1 MTVTA
6 LEREY
11 PKNTVTIVMTVMQ
24 GIRVTV
30 TAIGRGHPKT
40 AVTTVTAVTQA
51 EYDPDNQK
59 DRRTGTAICACYTVC
74 TGATIE
80 GTAGSREN
88 RDEKRTGK
96 WNKNFSKKSENSG

>member
-6 LEREY
+6 LAREY

-40 AVTTVTAVTQA
+40 AVTTVTAVTR
-51 EYDPDNQK
+51 PL
-59 DRRTGTAICACYTVC
+59 C
-74 TGATIE
+74 
-80 GTAGSREN
+80 
-88 RDEKRTGK
+88 KR
-96 WNKNFSKKSENSG
+96 NLPAVFFAAVLINDMVLI

>member
-6 LEREY
+6 LAREY

-40 AVTTVTAVTQA
+40 AVTTVTAVTQRA
-51 EYDPDNQK
+51 VT
-59 DRRTGTAICACYTVC
+59 RRRKEDDGLCPMQSCVSRNAKRAALRLANATTSVKKKPIKAIQ
-74 TGATIE
+74 I
-80 GTAGSREN
+80 
-88 RDEKRTGK
+88 
-96 WNKNFSKKSENSG
+96 

>member
-6 LEREY
+6 LAREY

-40 AVTTVTAVTQA
+40 AVTTVTAVTQRA
-51 EYDPDNQK
+51 VT
-59 DRRTGTAICACYTVC
+59 RRRKEDDGLCQIGRAHV
-74 TGATIE
+74 
-80 GTAGSREN
+80 
-88 RDEKRTGK
+88 
-96 WNKNFSKKSENSG
+96 

>member
-6 LEREY
+6 LAWED

-40 AVTTVTAVTQA
+40 AVTTVTAVTQRA
-51 EYDPDNQK
+51 VYPP
-59 DRRTGTAICACYTVC
+59 
-74 TGATIE
+74 
-80 GTAGSREN
+80 
-88 RDEKRTGK
+88 
-96 WNKNFSKKSENSG
+96 KKGR

>member
-6 LEREY
+6 LAREY

-40 AVTTVTAVTQA
+40 AVTTVTAVTQRA
-51 EYDPDNQK
+51 VT
-59 DRRTGTAICACYTVC
+59 RRRKEDDGLCHTQSCVSRNAKRAALRLVNATTSGRKKPTKAIQ
-74 TGATIE
+74 I
-80 GTAGSREN
+80 
-88 RDEKRTGK
+88 
-96 WNKNFSKKSENSG
+96 